1 MGKIELDH
9 TGSGSGVT
17 LSSNGTDLL
26 LDGSAIGGGGGGD
39 LLAAN
44 NLSDLANAGTARTNL
59 GLGTAATTASTA
71 YATAAQGT
79 TADAALPKS
88 GGAMVG
94 AITTNSTFDGRD
106 VAVDGAKLDG
116 IATGANNYVHPNH
129 SGEVTSTADGA
140 TVIADNIVD
149 EANLKVSNAPTNGYF
164 LSAQSG
170 AAGGLTW
177 ADASGGGSALEL
189 YAENPSTPTN
199 PTAGGT
205 NSVAIGNN
213 AVVTTAGSGS
223 TGDKSIAIGHN
234 SSITSAN
241 AIGAGRQ
248 ATVSGAYASGF
259 GYKAT
264 SAGTQSHATTNSYA
278 SGTNSFAAAIAN
290 NTSSYGA
297 TGAKSIA
304 LGDRAKA
311 TNSNTLAAGSITTSS
326 GGDGSTA
333 LGYISSATNLA
344 SFSAGNYV
352 TASGKWSQAIGF
364 EATTQSISGKL
375 AKASG
380 NFSTAGDAQYGVLV
394 LRQATTDATPK
405 TLISEITPFVTT
417 GNATNQI
424 ILPNNSAYSF
434 SGTIVGREKA
444 SEGTDCCAF
453 KVEGLIRR
461 EGSAGTTVLV
471 NSATTVLDNTPSWG
485 MALSA
490 DTTNGGLAITVTG
503 ASSTN
508 IRWVATIHTSEVTYS

>member
-1 MGKIELDH
+1 MGYIGAGISRFNTADELTV
-9 TGSGSGVT
+9 TGDAEFNGNINLGDNDKAIFGAGNDLQIYHDGSNSYIQEDGT
-17 LSSNGTDLL
+17 GNLRIRATDLAL
-26 LDGSAIGGGGGGD
+26 EK
-39 LLAAN
+39 
-44 NLSDLANAGTARTNL
+44 NAG
-59 GLGTAATTASTA
+59 
-71 YATAAQGT
+71 
-79 TADAALPKS
+79 
-88 GGAMVG
+88 
-94 AITTNSTFDGRD
+94 
-106 VAVDGAKLDG
+106 
-116 IATGANNYVHPNH
+116 
-129 SGEVTSTADGA
+129 GEYYLQATADGA
-140 TVIADNIVD
+140 VRLYYD
-149 EANLKVSNAPTNGYF
+149 ANQKLATTATGVNVTGT
-164 LSAQSG
+164 L
-170 AAGGLTW
+170 AATAVTGDGSGLTNLPASYSNSDVDTHLNTSTASSSEVLSW
-177 ADASGGGSALEL
+177 TGTDYDWVAQSGGGSALEL

-234 SSITSAN
+234 SNITSAN

-424 ILPNNSAYSF
+424 ILPNNSAYAF
-434 SGTIVGREKA
+434 HGTIVARQKA
-444 SEGTDCCAF
+444 GDGTACAAF

-461 EGSAGTTVLV
+461 EASAGTTVLV
-471 NSATTVLDNTPSWG
+471 NSATTVIDNTPSWG

-490 DTTNGGLAITVTG
+490 DTTNGGLKIEVTG
-503 ASSTN
+503 AASTN
-508 IRWVATIHTSEVTYS
+508 IRWVATIHTSEVTYA